1 MPKLISEKK
10 LAANRANAAKST
22 GPKTETGKAKV
33 AQNAAKHGFRARSLT
48 LTPDEQPEFD
58 LFRDDLLRET
68 QPLGPLELEHF
79 AHLLHASWCLRRID
93 SYESALLLPDPD
105 NPNHNPFTHPANL
118 QSLATLNRYRADLKR
133 ELTRS
138 AREIERLQTKRA
150 SLNLSHPATA
160 ISVTGASPCA
170 DPLKL
175 TKQTQTAD
183 RAFDSNDKN
192 NLSSNVYDCPSIS
205 QRLLPTLEKLNST
218 QLSTN
223 QTHAVLS
230 LGHLNAASRDS
241 TPPQSIRILFDPPV
255 ESNPTRMKK

>member
-1 MPKLISEKK
+1 MPKSISAKK

-22 GPKTETGKAKV
+22 GPKSESGKAKV
-33 AQNAAKHGFRARSLT
+33 AHNAAKHGFRSRTLH
-48 LTPDEQPEFD
+48 LTPDEQPEFA

-68 QPLGPLELEHF
+68 QPLGPLEIEHF
-79 AHLLHASWCLRRID
+79 AHLLHAAWCLRRLD
-93 SYESALLLPDPD
+93 GYESALLAPDPA
-105 NPNHNPFTHPANL
+105 NPAHNPFAGSANL
-118 QSLATLNRYRADLKR
+118 HSLATLNRYRADLKR

-175 TKQTQTAD
+175 AKQTQTAD
-183 RAFDSNDKN
+183 RAFESNDKN
-192 NLSSNVYDCPSIS
+192 NLSSNVFDCPSLS
-205 QRLLPTLEKLNST
+205 QRLLPTLEKLNKT
-218 QLSTN
+218 ELSTN

-230 LGHLNAASRDS
+230 FAHLNAASRDS
-241 TPPQSIRILFDPPV
+241 TPPQHIKIVFDPPV